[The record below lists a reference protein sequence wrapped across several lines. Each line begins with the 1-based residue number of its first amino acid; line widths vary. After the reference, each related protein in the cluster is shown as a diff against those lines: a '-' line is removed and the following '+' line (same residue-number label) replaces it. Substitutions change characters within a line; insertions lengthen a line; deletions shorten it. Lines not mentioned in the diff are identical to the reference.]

1 MFPDFSPETTCA
13 PAGWFWGLGSQISGG
28 WAAVMFTRNL
38 WILLVAGS
46 SECWAGVSSHCGV
59 GRCLWYGPA
68 VGERKGRENWKQMW
82 SILALELVPRLLDV
96 TVERPPCVL
105 PALGPLGAR
114 LFSPDGSG
122 GVQA

>member
-1 MFPDFSPETTCA
+1 
-13 PAGWFWGLGSQISGG
+13 
-28 WAAVMFTRNL
+28 
-38 WILLVAGS
+38 
-46 SECWAGVSSHCGV
+46 
-59 GRCLWYGPA
+59 
-68 VGERKGRENWKQMW
+68 MW

-105 PALGPLGAR
+105 PALCPLGAR